1 MTTNITKKNT
11 LDILILAQL
20 IKNEE
25 FRGIVFPYLTEK
37 YFEDRFIKVTFKE
50 IQSFINK
57 YHYVPTK
64 EALLIS
70 FQNNSNI
77 RIFNE
82 DDKKTLYDVI
92 NDGIYG
98 PQKETYKIDWLLE
111 VTEDFC
117 RKKAIYNALTTS
129 IEIHSGLTSSKELGI
144 DAIPSILSEALSISF
159 NKKIGVDYFSDDEER
174 YDFYGS
180 QETGI
185 LTDIDYFNNLTN
197 GIGFPRKSFI
207 VFVGGTGVGKT
218 LVKCHFAA
226 SAIKMGYNVLYLT
239 MEMAAMRIAQR
250 IDANLLGINYNSI
263 PNLSRDDYLNKIRNL
278 RNLYSGQL
286 IIKEFP
292 TGLGSTSQFRYLT
305 DDLQKKKN
313 FKPDL
318 ILVDY
323 LNICASDKY
332 KAGSSATSYT
342 TVKSISEEL
351 RAYAVDMDAALL
363 SSTQINRG
371 NLTNPNLGFDG
382 VSESIGVPFTADM
395 MVVMYRDEK
404 LDALNTIQFL
414 QLKNRYNEI
423 NQQNKKFECGI
434 IRPQFR
440 LLNKDGQPFSS
451 RNDDYSFESLKDDN
465 EVTEVSF
472 KGRIDSF
479 YK

>member
-1 MTTNITKKNT
+1 MTTNMTRKNT
-11 LDILILAQL
+11 LDILILSQL

-25 FRGIVFPYLTEK
+25 FRGIVFPYLNEK
-37 YFEDRFIKVTFKE
+37 YFEDRFINITFKE
-50 IQSFINK
+50 LQHFINK

-70 FQNNSNI
+70 FQNNVNI
-77 RIFNE
+77 RSYNE
-82 DDKKTLYDVI
+82 DDKKTLYDFI
-92 NDGIYG
+92 NNSIYA
-98 PQKETYKIDWLLE
+98 PQVETYKLDWLLE

-117 RKKAIYNALTTS
+117 RKKAIYNALTKS
-129 IEIHSGLTSSKELGI
+129 IEIHSGISSSKELGI
-144 DAIPSILSEALSISF
+144 DAIPNILSEALSISF
-159 NKKIGVDYFSDDEER
+159 NKKIGVDYFDDSEDR
-174 YDFYGS
+174 FSFYSS

-185 LTDIDYFNNLTN
+185 LTDIDYFNGLTN

-207 VFVGGTGVGKT
+207 VLVGGTGVGKT
-218 LVKCHFAA
+218 LVKCHFA
-226 SAIKMGYNVLYLT
+226 SSSIKLGYNVLYLT
-239 MEMAAMRIAQR
+239 MEMASMRIAQR

-263 PNLSRDDYLNKIRNL
+263 PNISRDDYLHKIRNL

-292 TGLGSTSQFRYLT
+292 TGLGSASQFRYLT
-305 DDLQKKKN
+305 DDLYKKKN

-332 KAGSSATSYT
+332 KSGSSATSYT

-351 RAYAVDMDAALL
+351 RAYAVDMDASLL

-395 MVVMYRDEK
+395 MIVMYRDEK
-404 LDALNTIQFL
+404 LDAMNTIQFV

-434 IRPQFR
+434 IRPQFK
-440 LLNKDGQPFSS
+440 LLNKNGQPFSQS
-451 RNDDYSFESLKDDN
+451 DDCNSFDDLKSYN
-465 EVTEVSF
+465 EEFVF
-472 KGRIDSF
+472 KGRVDSF